1 MKRVTTT
8 TAEEL
13 RYRKRSDAVAAVRR
27 GEKVADV
34 ARIHGV
40 DIGTLF
46 RWLARYRS
54 GGEDALREGKRAGR
68 PRRIDAKLMRWLHRA
83 ITKDSP
89 QQHKF
94 AFCLWT
100 LGIIRSLLKRR
111 FGVELSK
118 SGISRLLAHLGLS
131 PQRPIYRS
139 YQQNPKSIEKYL
151 KRTFPQVRALARE
164 RGAVIYFVD
173 EAAVRADSHRGTTW
187 GKVGQTPVVQDSG
200 GRFSINLISAVSPR
214 GDMKFR
220 SFEGRMNEDKYL
232 EFLTDLLHD
241 TGRPLI
247 VIADNASYHSGKFAK
262 KCARRSNGKV
272 TLFHLPPYAPEL
284 NPDEQVWNHSKA
296 RLGKVFVQTKEHLLR
311 EVRNILMSIQRSR
324 DLVRSFFQM
333 KDTRYAADAC

>member
-1 MKRVTTT
+1 MKKVKLTA
-8 TAEEL
+8 AEEL
-13 RYRKRSDAVAAVRR
+13 RYRKRSEAVAAVRR

-68 PRRIDAKLMRWLHRA
+68 PRKIDEKLMRWLHKA
-83 ITKDSP
+83 ITHDSP

-94 AFCLWT
+94 PFCLWT
-100 LGIIRSLLKRR
+100 LGIIRSLLKRK
-111 FGVELSK
+111 FSVELSK

-139 YQQNPKSIEKYL
+139 YQRDPKAIERYL
-151 KRTFPQVRALARE
+151 KRSFPQIRALARK

-187 GKVGQTPVVQDSG
+187 GKIGQTPVVEDSG

-220 SFEGRMNEDKYL
+220 TFEGRMNEDKYL
-232 EFLTDLLHD
+232 EFLTELLRD
-241 TGRPLI
+241 TGKPII

-262 KCARRSNGKV
+262 KCAQKSDGKV
-272 TLFHLPPYAPEL
+272 TLFHLPAYSPEL

-296 RLGKVFVQTKEHLLR
+296 RLGKVFVQTKEHLVN
-311 EVRNILMSIQRSR
+311 EVRNILKSIQMSRS
-324 DLVRSFFQM
+324 LIRSFFQM